1 MRRGIII
8 IGCLLIA
15 LNGFGRGVNR
25 TEAVKAGLAFAR
37 GTFPEGTGITVL
49 SVTPLLTGLDTSAFV
64 VNLKPAGWVLI
75 SGDDRA
81 EPVLAYS
88 VSGRFDPVLRPDAPI
103 SYWMDYYRKQ
113 LNAIRKD
120 QRLPGNVKWNLDPE
134 GYRLKSAQGT
144 AVEPLIPAEW
154 DQGKN
159 WNVFCPADD
168 DGPGDHAYVGCVGVS
183 MAQAMYY
190 YKYPLKP
197 VGSKT
202 YYEDTYG
209 TLVLHYDREAPYR
222 WDSMATTAADTDN
235 ARLLYH
241 CAISVAMNF
250 GPDGSSAQTKS
261 IASALSKYFK
271 YYSGARYVARYTSDS
286 SWTALLTGE
295 LLAGRPVVYSG
306 RPADNS
312 VGHAFNI
319 DGVDIRGYYHLN
331 WGWSGSYNGYYLIN
345 NLRPGSN
352 DFSTDQGAVVGIR
365 PPVYAP
371 YDLELTKTTVKEGLQ
386 VGSYVGRLKI
396 LDEATDN
403 KYVISLSRDSA
414 GVDTAAFLL
423 SQDSLLTRKVFL
435 YSEQVTEPVYVT
447 VTDSLGH
454 TYQEKFVI
462 SVLKATPTGV
472 ADLNSRDSQIIYPN
486 PSGGEFYIDNI
497 LNQVT
502 AFRLFDVQGRLV
514 LQKDGLQ
521 GQSRIQVIVGKSGT
535 YLLQT
540 IDGGGQVGTHSVV
553 VY

>member
-8 IGCLLIA
+8 ILYLLSA
-15 LNGFGRGVNR
+15 LTGFSRSVNR

-37 GTFPEGTGITVL
+37 GTFPEGTALTL
-49 SVTPLLTGLDTSAFV
+49 FSVTPILSGSDTSAFA

-75 SGDDRA
+75 SGDNRT
-81 EPVLAYS
+81 EPVLAYA
-88 VSGRFDPVLRPDAPI
+88 VTGRFDPAFRSDAPI
-103 SYWMDYYRKQ
+103 GYWMNYYGKQ
-113 LNAIRKD
+113 LNAIRKGPTV
-120 QRLPGNVKWNLDPE
+120 PGNATWNLDPE

-159 WNVFCPADD
+159 WNVFCPADN

-190 YKYPLKP
+190 YKYPMRP

-209 TLVLHYDREAPYR
+209 TLVVHYDREAPYR
-222 WDSMATTAADTDN
+222 WDSMATDAADTDN

-241 CAISVAMNF
+241 CAISVGMDF
-250 GPDGSSAQTKS
+250 GSDGSSAQTKN

-271 YYSGARYVARYTSDS
+271 YYSGVRYVSRYTSDS

-371 YDLELTKTTVKEGLQ
+371 TDLELTKSSVKEGLL
-386 VGSYVGRLKI
+386 VGSFVGRLKVI
-396 LDEATDN
+396 DEAPDN
-403 KYVISLSRDSA
+403 KYVISLSADSA
-414 GVDTAAFLL
+414 GVEPAVFMLSHDTLRT
-423 SQDSLLTRKVFL
+423 SKVFL
-435 YSEQVTEPVYVT
+435 YNEQVSEPVYVM
-447 VTDSLGH
+447 VTDTLGH
-454 TYQEKFVI
+454 TYQEKFII
-462 SVLKATPTGV
+462 SILKASPTGV
-472 ADLNSRDSQIIYPN
+472 SDVDSRNSPVIYPN
-486 PSGGEFYIDNI
+486 PSGGDFYIDNS
-497 LNQVT
+497 LHQVT
-502 AFRLFDVQGRLV
+502 ACRLIDLQGRLL

-521 GQSRIQVIVGKSGT
+521 GVDRIQVNIGVPGT
-535 YLLQT
+535 YILQLA
-540 IDGGGQVGTHSVV
+540 DRFGRFSTHNVV
-553 VY
+553 VR